1 MEFRKLTVISP
12 ARHPRPGSDR
22 IDDEN
27 ERARFMR
34 RAQKLVLAEP
44 KTKAL
49 LARRVVDWALSEFG
63 GYVALLSSQEILDAA
78 REGIRRKLNEREL
91 EIETATIEAAGV
103 EFINSDE
110 PDVKLKKRPRP

>member
-12 ARHPRPGSDR
+12 TRHPRPGSDR

-44 KTKAL
+44 KVKA
-49 LARRVVDWALSEFG
+49 AMSR
-63 GYVALLSSQEILDAA
+63 ILV
-78 REGIRRKLNEREL
+78 GITPEEL
-91 EIETATIEAAGV
+91 RIY
-103 EFINSDE
+103 
-110 PDVKLKKRPRP
+110 LKVLTVIVNNTQK